1 MQKRASDKDLPVPK
15 LLFLKFL
22 DPDCDSG
29 SDDES
34 DDEKEAK
41 PERKFGESEE
51 EFRKK
56 NWPKKG
62 HDVSENKTV
71 FVRNLSF
78 NSDEQDLK
86 NMMEENFGKVLFA
99 KFVIDRATE
108 RPKGT
113 AFVKFAS
120 EESANKCIAESVLT
134 GANSA
139 KGRVSHKK
147 TEFYQFFRCESVNH
161 IVFHDSNSNSNTLYY
176 YNSNI

>member
-51 EFRKK
+51 EFKKK

-86 NMMEENFGKVLFA
+86 DMMEENFGKVLFA

-139 KGRVSHKK
+139 KGRVRHK
-147 TEFYQFFRCESVNH
+147 TVYFS
-161 IVFHDSNSNSNTLYY
+161 IV
-176 YNSNI
+176 

>member
-1 MQKRASDKDLPVPK
+1 MQKRASDKDLSVPK
-15 LLFLKFL
+15 LLFFKFL

-51 EFRKK
+51 DFRKK

-86 NMMEENFGKVLFA
+86 DMMEENFGKVLFA

-139 KGRVSHKK
+139 KGRVRHK
-147 TEFYQFFRCESVNH
+147 TVYFS
-161 IVFHDSNSNSNTLYY
+161 IV
-176 YNSNI
+176 

>member
-1 MQKRASDKDLPVPK
+1 MYLN
-15 LLFLKFL
+15 LLFFKFL

-51 EFRKK
+51 DFRKK

-86 NMMEENFGKVLFA
+86 DMMEENFGKVLFA

-139 KGRVSHKK
+139 KGRVNFSITYVIFKNQIK
-147 TEFYQFFRCESVNH
+147 IKFIVADGNFFLIILKNVLF
-161 IVFHDSNSNSNTLYY
+161 I
-176 YNSNI
+176 